1 MPGEDLDAS
10 RQSSRRQVFG
20 ESQQLRRR
28 TGSEEN
34 SAKPLWLGLAVY
46 MLSRVS
52 VQSLPIRR
60 QRRLV
65 CLFPDKRIRQ
75 LWKRIESGRFRAI
88 LLRICGVGL
97 SFVRLTEAE

>member
-28 TGSEEN
+28 TGFRG
-34 SAKPLWLGLAVY
+34 KFGQTWLGLAVS

-97 SFVRLTEAE
+97 SFIRLTEAE